1 MLETE
6 DPRQA
11 LEAKDLPT
19 QAAAARDLA
28 LMGTWDD
35 VGRLLELATS
45 HKRTGM
51 RLSAAAAAADI
62 LHRFRTGA
70 AGEPLGKERVQFVL
84 DWTKSNDPGVN
95 PSALMLLSA
104 IPERAVI
111 DRLGRLLRDPR
122 GDVRAGAAVAV
133 RRMALSHTD
142 MDLAYLRSS
151 FGSWLANRKTP
162 PDAVVELV
170 RLVGDLGW
178 SDLRGAILDQRTG
191 STAVAE
197 ALETAIARLDARQGL
212 AAWSG
217 LYVSTGL
224 DVLEQ
229 DAAERPG
236 HWILVH
242 DGAIADSKGRAGAAE
257 LRDGRLHSDLLPEP
271 ARLIWAPRV
280 GEPERAP
287 VLQVTGQSWFQ
298 VGAADLIDW
307 LDAHGDAL
315 TEAHRPAAGAFVAAL
330 AELEGARGVR
340 GRAMAAVV
348 AGDLDGAHEQLTA
361 LTGKKKPRAD
371 LFLWLGRLEE
381 ARGDSAAAI
390 TAYETYLD
398 RAAKKATHRASAE
411 ARLEALRG

>member
-6 DPRQA
+6 DPREA

-28 LMGTWDD
+28 LIGTWDD

-45 HKRTGM
+45 HKRTGL

-70 AGEPLGKERVQFVL
+70 AGESLGRDRVQFVL

-142 MDLAYLRSS
+142 LDLAYLRTS
-151 FGSWLANRKTP
+151 FESWLANRKTP
-162 PDAVVELV
+162 PDALVELI

-178 SDLRGAILDQRTG
+178 SPLRSAILDQRTG

-197 ALETAIARLDARQGL
+197 ALETALARLDARKDP
-212 AAWSG
+212 ATWSG
-217 LYVSTGL
+217 LFLSNGL

-229 DAAERPG
+229 DATERPS
-236 HWILVH
+236 HWLLLH
-242 DGAIADSKGRAGAAE
+242 DGALTDSDGGTGSAEVREGLLYSELLAG
-257 LRDGRLHSDLLPEP
+257 P
-271 ARLIWAPRV
+271 ARLVWAPRV

-287 VLQVTGQSWFQ
+287 TLQITGRSWYQ
-298 VGAADLIDW
+298 VRGADLVDW
-307 LDAHGDAL
+307 LDAHGHTL
-315 TEAHRPAAGAFVAAL
+315 TQAQQPAAGAFVAGL
-330 AELEGARGVR
+330 ADVEGARGVR

-371 LFLWLGRLEE
+371 LYDWLGRLEE
-381 ARGDSAAAI
+381 ARGDTAAAI
-390 TAYETYLD
+390 SAYEAFLE
-398 RAAKKATHRASAE
+398 RAAKKAPARPRVE